1 MYLVGHAKIQ
11 KHKLLLQN
19 KSKFRLPDIVKVFT
33 IPCASLA
40 PNVVEKYMAGLP
52 VGVYPLPTEVEQ
64 YGTGSIEAANV
75 LDDGT
80 YYEKTVLQFSTAE
93 DIENRTP
100 KAFVV
105 MDAQENYYLIG
116 AQEAHYPIV
125 EITKGVAP
133 DANVN
138 DIKVTFS
145 RKKSVIPCSI

>member
-1 MYLVGHAKIQ
+1 MKVTQ
-11 KHKLLLQN
+11 
-19 KSKFRLPDIVKVFT
+19 SLPNIVKVFT

-40 PNVVEKYMAGLP
+40 PNIVEKYMAGLP

-64 YGTGSIEAANV
+64 YGTGSVETANV

-93 DIENRTP
+93 EIDNRTP

-105 MDAQENYYLIG
+105 MDAQEYYFLIG
-116 AQEAHYPIV
+116 AKEAPYPIV
-125 EITKGVAP
+125 EIVKNVTT

-145 RKKSVIPCSI
+145 RKKSLIPSSF

>member
-1 MYLVGHAKIQ
+1 M
-11 KHKLLLQN
+11 LQN
-19 KSKFRLPDIVKVFT
+19 KSKFRLPNIVKVFT

-64 YGTGSIEAANV
+64 YGTGTVEATNV

-93 DIENRTP
+93 EIENRTP

-125 EITKGVAP
+125 EITKGISGEE
-133 DANVN
+133 NVYN
-138 DIKVTFS
+138 IKVTFS
-145 RKKSVIPCSI
+145 RRKSLLRCSI

>member
-1 MYLVGHAKIQ
+1 MHITQ
-11 KHKLLLQN
+11 
-19 KSKFRLPDIVKVFT
+19 SLPNIIKVFT

-40 PNVVEKYMAGLP
+40 PNIVEKYMAGLP

-64 YGTGSIEAANV
+64 YGTGSVEAANE

-93 DIENRTP
+93 EIDNRTP
-100 KAFVV
+100 IAFVV
-105 MDAQENYYLIG
+105 MDAQGKYFLIG
-116 AQEAHYPIV
+116 VKEFPFPIV
-125 EITKGVAP
+125 EITKGLSP

-145 RKKSVIPCSI
+145 RKKSLIPCSI

>member
-1 MYLVGHAKIQ
+1 MHITQ
-11 KHKLLLQN
+11 
-19 KSKFRLPDIVKVFT
+19 SLPNIVKVFT

-64 YGTGSIEAANV
+64 YGTGSVEAANE

-80 YYEKTVLQFSTAE
+80 YYEKSVLQFSTAE
-93 DIENRTP
+93 EIDNRTP
-100 KAFVV
+100 MAFVV
-105 MDAQENYYLIG
+105 MDAQGKYFLIG
-116 AQEAHYPIV
+116 VKEFPFPIV
-125 EITKGVAP
+125 EITKGLSP

-145 RKKSVIPCSI
+145 RKKSLIPCSM

>member
-1 MYLVGHAKIQ
+1 MHITQ
-11 KHKLLLQN
+11 
-19 KSKFRLPDIVKVFT
+19 SLPNIIKVFT

-40 PNVVEKYMAGLP
+40 PNIVEKYMAGLP

-64 YGTGSIEAANV
+64 YGTGSVEAANE

-93 DIENRTP
+93 EIDNRTP
-100 KAFVV
+100 MAFVV
-105 MDAQENYYLIG
+105 MDAQGKYFLIG
-116 AQEAHYPIV
+116 VKEFPFPIV
-125 EITKGVAP
+125 EITKGLSP

-145 RKKSVIPCSI
+145 RKKSLIPCSI

>member
-1 MYLVGHAKIQ
+1 MHITQ
-11 KHKLLLQN
+11 
-19 KSKFRLPDIVKVFT
+19 SLPNIIRVFT

-64 YGTGSIEAANV
+64 YGTGSVEAANE

-93 DIENRTP
+93 EIDNRTP
-100 KAFVV
+100 MAFVV
-105 MDAQENYYLIG
+105 MDAQGKYFLIG
-116 AQEAHYPIV
+116 VKEFPFPIV
-125 EITKGVAP
+125 EITKGLSP

-145 RKKSVIPCSI
+145 RKKSLIPCSI

>member
-1 MYLVGHAKIQ
+1 MHITQ
-11 KHKLLLQN
+11 
-19 KSKFRLPDIVKVFT
+19 SLPNIIRVFT

-64 YGTGSIEAANV
+64 YGTGSVEAANE

-93 DIENRTP
+93 EINNRTP
-100 KAFVV
+100 MAFVV
-105 MDAQENYYLIG
+105 MDAQGKYFLIG
-116 AQEAHYPIV
+116 VKEFPFPIV
-125 EITKGVAP
+125 EITKWVSN

-145 RKKSVIPCSI
+145 RKKSLIPCSI

>member
-1 MYLVGHAKIQ
+1 MNITQ
-11 KHKLLLQN
+11 
-19 KSKFRLPDIVKVFT
+19 SLPNIVKVFT

-64 YGTGSIEAANV
+64 YGTGSVEAANE

-93 DIENRTP
+93 EINNRTP
-100 KAFVV
+100 MAFVV
-105 MDAQENYYLIG
+105 MDAQGKYFLIG
-116 AQEAHYPIV
+116 VKEFPFPIV
-125 EITKGVAP
+125 EITKWVSN

-145 RKKSVIPCSI
+145 RKKSLIPCSI

>member
-1 MYLVGHAKIQ
+1 MHITQ
-11 KHKLLLQN
+11 
-19 KSKFRLPDIVKVFT
+19 SLPNIIKVFT

-52 VGVYPLPTEVEQ
+52 VGVYPLPEQ
-64 YGTGSIEAANV
+64 YGTGSVEAANE

-93 DIENRTP
+93 EINNRTP
-100 KAFVV
+100 MAFVV
-105 MDAQENYYLIG
+105 MDAQGKYFLIG
-116 AQEAHYPIV
+116 VKEFPFPIV
-125 EITKGVAP
+125 EITKWVSN

-145 RKKSVIPCSI
+145 RKKSLIPCSI

>member
-1 MYLVGHAKIQ
+1 MHITQ
-11 KHKLLLQN
+11 
-19 KSKFRLPDIVKVFT
+19 SLPNIVKVFT

-64 YGTGSIEAANV
+64 YGTGSVEAANE

-80 YYEKTVLQFSTAE
+80 YFEKTVLQFSTAE
-93 DIENRTP
+93 DIDNRTP
-100 KAFVV
+100 MAFVV
-105 MDAQENYYLIG
+105 MDAQEKFFLIG
-116 AQEAHYPIV
+116 AKEKPYPIV
-125 EITKGVAP
+125 EITKGVSS

-145 RKKSVIPCSI
+145 RKKSLIPCSI